1 MQDQDQIDED
11 FELEPEE
18 IEAYCVHCKQ
28 SVVMERPNPVWT
40 RRGAP
45 GTRGECPIC
54 GNTIFRM
61 GRTEAHN
68 GMQRPEIGQMMGGVA
83 KPGRKGNVATRYA
96 AFINYSPDDQGLAA
110 RIAEDLSK
118 SGIPVWYDADG
129 SNKDDEHWA
138 SGVHPKLIECSHMVV
153 VLSKSALGTGQVQQ
167 GWMYFRE
174 QRKPVVVA
182 QAAPCD
188 VPDDLRTRPRFD
200 FGADYKQAFR
210 EMMQALA
217 G

>member
-1 MQDQDQIDED
+1 MQDHDPMDDE

-28 SVVMERPNPVWT
+28 TVVMEHPNPVWT

-54 GNTIFRM
+54 ANTIFRM

-68 GMQRPEIGQMMGGVA
+68 GLQRPEMGQLMGGVA
-83 KPGRKGNVATRYA
+83 KPGRKTSVATRYA
-96 AFINYSPDDQGLAA
+96 AYINFSPADQTLAA

-118 SGIPVWYDADG
+118 SGIPTWYPSDPAENG
-129 SNKDDEHWA
+129 DEHWA
-138 SGVHPKLIECSHMVV
+138 SGVHPALVECSHMVV
-153 VLSKSALGTGQVQQ
+153 VLSGDALKADQVQQ

-182 QAAPCD
+182 QAGPCD

-200 FGADYKQAFR
+200 FGGDYKQAFR
-210 EMMQALA
+210 EMVQALA